1 MSNNNLIDLSL
12 VKNQNELAI
21 KIADFFTKDEFRII
35 DLSQLHRSGNRN
47 INEIEYMYYYKR
59 FDENKEL
66 KIIDMLLLDIY
77 PATRYI
83 IIRLIDGPEQIDF
96 KCRYTKNMVKL
107 LNAVFVRAYNYKCWK
122 SDEDDK
128 IIKSKIMKNYTDKLK
143 SDLNK
148 EEIEEVKF
156 VLSYLTDQGKIKN
169 NNDFNYDFC
178 IGKFEFN
185 LESNSAGLIKFSYRE
200 KKTIY
205 YNSIYFIK
213 TNTGLSNINLIIEQA
228 LNDTENEN

>member
-47 INEIEYMYYYKR
+47 INEIEYIYYYNR

-83 IIRLIDGPEQIDF
+83 IIRFILENTIDSTSICFNQII
-96 KCRYTKNMVKL
+96 N
-107 LNAVFVRAYNYKCWK
+107 
-122 SDEDDK
+122 
-128 IIKSKIMKNYTDKLK
+128 IIIIT
-143 SDLNK
+143 
-148 EEIEEVKF
+148 
-156 VLSYLTDQGKIKN
+156 
-169 NNDFNYDFC
+169 
-178 IGKFEFN
+178 
-185 LESNSAGLIKFSYRE
+185 
-200 KKTIY
+200 
-205 YNSIYFIK
+205 YFI
-213 TNTGLSNINLIIEQA
+213 ICIYI
-228 LNDTENEN
+228 